1 MGVSARSRNAG
12 FAALILSFLLS
23 KILLLSAYDALSH
36 RYWREGLVRSFPEHD
51 WTVLT
56 LPARYF
62 RWRVRGNS
70 MTWAFSEREILEQSY
85 DLIVATSMTD
95 LSALR
100 GFIPELG
107 KIRSIVYFHE
117 NQFSYPEGDHKQL
130 NVEAIMVS
138 IYSALAADQI
148 VFNSNYNR
156 QTFLE
161 GATSFLKKM
170 PDGVPAGI
178 VDQLIEKSVVLSV
191 PLLDQKEVPNR
202 TITSRSKK
210 SAFTILWNHRW
221 EYDKAPERFFKALV
235 ELKKRKVDFELNMLG
250 QKFRHIPEIFDQM
263 KEILSDQILNWGYVE
278 NEEEYRS
285 IMSNSDVVVSS
296 ALHDFQ
302 GLAILEAINS
312 GCVPVVPD
320 RLAYCEFISENFRYD
335 SYINDEEKEVQELAD
350 RLEKL
355 SVDFTNG
362 DLIEPPNL
370 ANLSWDNLKKEYQG
384 IFSL

>member
-1 MGVSARSRNAG
+1 MK
-12 FAALILSFLLS
+12 

-70 MTWAFSEREILEQSY
+70 MTWAFSERETLEQDY
-85 DLIVATSMTD
+85 DLIIATSMTD

-107 KIRSIVYFHE
+107 KIRSILYFHE
-117 NQFSYPEGDHKQL
+117 NQFAYPEGDHKQL

-138 IYSALAADQI
+138 IYSALASDQI
-148 VFNSNYNR
+148 LFNSNYNR

-161 GATSFLKKM
+161 GARSFLKKM
-170 PDGVPAGI
+170 PDGVPVGI
-178 VDQLIEKSVVLSV
+178 VDQIAEKSITLPV
-191 PLLDQKEVPNR
+191 PLFDQKEIPNR
-202 TITSRSKK
+202 SKN
-210 SAFTILWNHRW
+210 SVFTILWNHRW

-235 ELKKRKVDFELNMLG
+235 ELKKRKVDFKLNMLG
-250 QKFRHIPEIFDQM
+250 QEFRNTSNIFDQM

-278 NEEEYRS
+278 DESEYRS
-285 IMSNSDVVVSS
+285 IMSKSDVVVSS

-320 RLAYCEFISENFRYD
+320 RLAYQEFIPEEFRYE
-335 SYINDEEKEVQELAD
+335 SYVDDGEKEVQELAD

-355 SVDFTNG
+355 SIEFRKG
-362 DLIEPPNL
+362 KLIEPPNL
-370 ANLSWDNLKKEYQG
+370 SKLNWSNLKKDYQD
-384 IFSL
+384 IFLL